1 MLIRLCVR
9 GWSQTLNSLRARGG
23 DLVLWD
29 LLGFIVEYTVFK
41 GAEFKSDGR
50 HAVKVEHFKLFTKIQ
65 YGRHR
70 NTIYTLFDWKK
81 YTLGAIFLISRRMWY
96 VRILWLIIYKLRP
109 FWEKSVD
116 NYDCSDVITT
126 VTLSPAEN
134 IETKR
139 KKLHFSIFFNKI
151 CHIGLRSYSITIWYL
166 FIIISAKFCSKMRK
180 K

>member
-1 MLIRLCVR
+1 MPNFNAEILVLAEENWHLCCETFSYIYRCVFLLN
-9 GWSQTLNSLRARGG
+9 SSPNSLRARAG

-109 FWEKSVD
+109 FWEK
-116 NYDCSDVITT
+116 
-126 VTLSPAEN
+126 
-134 IETKR
+134 
-139 KKLHFSIFFNKI
+139 
-151 CHIGLRSYSITIWYL
+151 IGWQLWL
-166 FIIISAKFCSKMRK
+166 
-180 K
+180 